1 MIIEKVYKG
10 APALLRGCF
19 SYAQKPRGGVRVKR
33 EYRVCPRGCKC
44 VWAEC
49 LDGTC
54 FCMLSVCPYTAISDG
69 TRIVSPVEGENG
81 VESRADDLT
90 NRCKDE

>member
-1 MIIEKVYKG
+1 M
-10 APALLRGCF
+10 
-19 SYAQKPRGGVRVKR
+19 KR

-54 FCMLSVCPYTAISDG
+54 FCMLSVYPYSA
-69 TRIVSPVEGENG
+69 VSPVESENAAEG
-81 VESRADDLT
+81 RIDGLGSG
-90 NRCKDE
+90 

>member
-1 MIIEKVYKG
+1 M
-10 APALLRGCF
+10 
-19 SYAQKPRGGVRVKR
+19 KR

-54 FCMLSVCPYTAISDG
+54 FCMLSVCPYTAVSE
-69 TRIVSPVEGENG
+69 VSPVESENG
-81 VESRADDLT
+81 IKNCTDDLT
-90 NRCKDE
+90 NRCEDE

>member
-1 MIIEKVYKG
+1 M
-10 APALLRGCF
+10 
-19 SYAQKPRGGVRVKR
+19 KR

-54 FCMLSVCPYTAISDG
+54 FCTLSVCPYTA
-69 TRIVSPVEGENG
+69 VSPVESENG
-81 VESRADDLT
+81 VESRVDGSGSG
-90 NRCKDE
+90 

>member
-1 MIIEKVYKG
+1 M
-10 APALLRGCF
+10 
-19 SYAQKPRGGVRVKR
+19 KR
-33 EYRVCPRGCKC
+33 EYRVCPRDCKC

-69 TRIVSPVEGENG
+69 ARVASPVESENG
-81 VESRADDLT
+81 VESCTDGFESGCAGSRLALPEDDESGT
-90 NRCKDE
+90 KESTAGGGCCAT

>member
-1 MIIEKVYKG
+1 M
-10 APALLRGCF
+10 
-19 SYAQKPRGGVRVKR
+19 KR

-54 FCMLSVCPYTAISDG
+54 FCMLSVCPYSAISG
-69 TRIVSPVEGENG
+69 SARVASLIESENAA
-81 VESRADDLT
+81 ESRIDGLGSG
-90 NRCKDE
+90 

>member
-1 MIIEKVYKG
+1 M
-10 APALLRGCF
+10 
-19 SYAQKPRGGVRVKR
+19 KR

-54 FCMLSVCPYTAISDG
+54 FCMLSVCPYAAVSDG
-69 TRIVSPVEGENG
+69 AMVVVSPVGSENG
-81 VESRADDLT
+81 VESRTDGF
-90 NRCKDE
+90 ESG

>member
-1 MIIEKVYKG
+1 M
-10 APALLRGCF
+10 
-19 SYAQKPRGGVRVKR
+19 KR

-54 FCMLSVCPYTAISDG
+54 FCMLSVCPYTAISYG
-69 TRIVSPVEGENG
+69 ARVSFSPVESENG
-81 VESRADDLT
+81 VESRTDDLT
-90 NRCKDE
+90 NRCEDE

>member
-1 MIIEKVYKG
+1 M
-10 APALLRGCF
+10 
-19 SYAQKPRGGVRVKR
+19 KR

-49 LDGTC
+49 LDEAR

-69 TRIVSPVEGENG
+69 ARVSPVESENAAEG
-81 VESRADDLT
+81 RTDGLGSG
-90 NRCKDE
+90 CGDE